1 MQGDADVVRCAS
13 PWPGVAA
20 QLLEALVILGAGH
33 WTVERICGAATV
45 GIAPGDATR
54 VLDGLA
60 IAGVCAQSEDGNTW
74 NTNLNRVELT
84 RLATLLRG
92 AEHYRRLRIEV
103 PSLEIAVTMPMT
115 PSWLEQQ
122 LPAAPGRPGGYLPTP
137 AAFLRV
143 ASTAQSRLVVLTPF
157 INHTGFEWLRFVFQ
171 AANGNVQKI
180 VVLRDVGQYAI
191 DLAVHH
197 ANWLQAHRVSIRD
210 YNLSHAIDSGRALPM
225 ETFHAK
231 IVLADDRLAYVGSA
245 NMLGSGDGTS
255 LEAGVLVDGQAAVQ
269 IARLVDAVLRVA
281 RRV

>member
-1 MQGDADVVRCAS
+1 MPGDADVVRCTS
-13 PWPGVAA
+13 PWPGIAA
-20 QLLEALVILGAGH
+20 QLLEALAILDAGH
-33 WTVERICGAATV
+33 WTLERICDAAAV
-45 GIAPGDATR
+45 GIAPGDAAR
-54 VLDGLA
+54 VLGGLA
-60 IAGVCAQSEDGNTW
+60 IVGVCAPSGDGNTW
-74 NTNLNRVELT
+74 NTNLNRAELT

-115 PSWLEQQ
+115 PSRLEQQ

-143 ASTAQSRLVVLTPF
+143 ATTAQSRFVVLTPF
-157 INHTGFEWLRFVFQ
+157 INRTGFEWLRSVFQ
-171 AANGNVQKI
+171 ATKESVQKI
-180 VVLRDVGQYAI
+180 VVLRDIGQYAI

-197 ANWLQAHRVSIRD
+197 ADWLRALRVSVRD
-210 YNLSHAIDSGRALPM
+210 YHLSHAADSGRALPI

-231 IVLADDRLAYVGSA
+231 VVLADDRLAYVGSA

-255 LEAGVLVDGQAAVQ
+255 LETGVLVDGQAAVQ
-269 IARLVDAVLRVA
+269 VARLVDGILRVA